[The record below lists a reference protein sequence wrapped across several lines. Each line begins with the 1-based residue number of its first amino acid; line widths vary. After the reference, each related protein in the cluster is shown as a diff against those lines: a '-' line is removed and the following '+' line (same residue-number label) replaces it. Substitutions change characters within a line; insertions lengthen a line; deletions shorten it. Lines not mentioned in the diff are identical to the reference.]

1 MEYNFFEPFL
11 KDTKSSKR
19 RGSTDKKSGSSS
31 GSGGA
36 AFALFAILV
45 IGFIGATFGYTVV
58 ERMKLQREIAQIDAY
73 FEDESIKAQIE
84 QVDAKLAEIADIKLK
99 QQYLQYLEKDMKNV
113 DIVNDRLLDFIKK
126 EVVKDLSIDK
136 LDIQKGKVS
145 LDGYSLK
152 KLGIAQFEYDLRNSG
167 NFYEVFVPQIQK
179 EESYY
184 KFKIDFDT
192 VVGGK

>member
-19 RGSTDKKSGSSS
+19 RGSTDKKAGSSS

>member
-19 RGSTDKKSGSSS
+19 RGSTDKKGGSSS